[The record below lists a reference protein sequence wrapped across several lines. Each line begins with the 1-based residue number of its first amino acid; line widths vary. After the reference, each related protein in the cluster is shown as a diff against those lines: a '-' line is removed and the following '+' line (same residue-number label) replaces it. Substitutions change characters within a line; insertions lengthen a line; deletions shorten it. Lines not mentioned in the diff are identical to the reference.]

1 MFQFPNL
8 NIFAQLKMSK
18 RAIKNGFPLSM
29 TSTVPII
36 AQSRSMMSA
45 NFPII
50 LPLSAGFI
58 FRQGEFLFIAALAA
72 ATALSTS
79 ALSPSWTCKYIS
91 NLRIS
96 PLEGLHCQLSKKL
109 DTIWLSD
116 FSHQDK
122 SLTLLCVI

>member
-1 MFQFPNL
+1 
-8 NIFAQLKMSK
+8 MSK

-45 NFPII
+45 NFPRI
-50 LPLSAGFI
+50 LPLSPGFI
-58 FRQGEFLFIAALAA
+58 FRQGEFRFIAALAA

-96 PLEGLHCQLSKKL
+96 PLEGLHCQLPKKL
-109 DTIWLSD
+109 DVIWVSD

-122 SLTLLCVI
+122 SLSLLCVI